1 MGLEISVEMI
11 IILLIRM
18 VKVVSIGLTKT
29 VMGMMIGMMAFGRK
43 KNFKKFLL
51 LLLLL
56 LFCCCPF
63 SYHSPY
69 MH

>member
-51 LLLLL
+51 LL
-56 LFCCCPF
+56 FCCCPF